1 MKNRNIKFET
11 LLEHA
16 SLALGQSIDE
26 LKGKYKNYPVCLTD
40 CIEKETHSC
49 VVEVRFENE
58 EATIS
63 ISFDSENIC
72 DGSFLFFDKNEE
84 EDLLIDHL
92 IEMADYNFKK
102 SFFKLPNCFL
112 KIKESKHSLTFYLYK

>member
-16 SLALGQSIDE
+16 SVALGQSADE
-26 LKGKYKNYPVCLTD
+26 LKEKYKDYPVCLID
-40 CIEKETHSC
+40 CIEKETHEY
-49 VVEVRFENE
+49 VIEVRFDNE

-63 ISFDSENIC
+63 ISFDSENLC
-72 DGSFLFFDKNEE
+72 NGFLLFLDKNEDE
-84 EDLLIDHL
+84 NFLIDHL

-102 SFFKLPNCFL
+102 SCFKLPNCFL
-112 KIKESKHSLTFYLYK
+112 KINESKHSLTFYLYK